1 MHLRFFAMKKNLL
14 LPLLC
19 LLLASSCEMGAI
31 EADLGDNPANVTE
44 AAVPGTIRKGEAL
57 EFWVKFTKPSPCHQI
72 KEVKVSATGLTV
84 NYDVIL
90 RNDASPCPTIYT
102 LQDSVKAV
110 FTPQQT
116 GDHTLNFL
124 LNNRLYLVKKVSVN
138 P

>member
-1 MHLRFFAMKKNLL
+1 MKKILY

-19 LLLASSCEMGAI
+19 LLLASSCEM
-31 EADLGDNPANVTE
+31 ENFNADLDGAPPNVTE
-44 AAVPGTIRKGEAL
+44 VAVPASIRKGEQL
-57 EFWVKFTKPSPCHQI
+57 ELRIHFDKPSPCHQI
-72 KEVKVSATGLTV
+72 KEVKANTTGLTV

-90 RNDASPCPTIYT
+90 HHNGSPCPTIHGI
-102 LQDSVKAV
+102 QDSVTAV

-124 LNNRLYLVKKVSVN
+124 VNNRLYLVRKVKVL